1 MDQVS
6 QLSESLSFSLM
17 NKQQEDD
24 MFYESEI
31 PGKGI
36 GLIAK
41 RLIRK
46 GETVMKRQPSL
57 LVQVETQ
64 ARTDVHVRDILY
76 GQAMDGMRDLD
87 RSRVMGMTGS
97 DLGDKID
104 KNCFRLRINDDEN
117 SDSGD
122 HYIGCYPDI
131 ARLNHDCRPSLVYAI
146 NNFTH
151 SISAVRDIDAGEEL
165 SISYIRLLSPRAQ
178 RLAQLKHWGFSC
190 SCAHC
195 TMSSK
200 DAATS
205 DAHLRAIV
213 GLERDLDNFKET
225 LVMPETGAKLVELYQ
240 RERLHLY
247 LSRAYAQ
254 AAINYATFGREDE
267 AKEYARLALER
278 LGIEPVSNAEDVVLM
293 TLLSENPRLHGAWE
307 ARLNAI
313 K

>member
-1 MDQVS
+1 
-6 QLSESLSFSLM
+6 
-17 NKQQEDD
+17 

-31 PGKGI
+31 PGKRI

-64 ARTDVHVRDILY
+64 ARTDVHVRYILY

-87 RSRVMGMTGS
+87 RSR
-97 DLGDKID
+97 ID
-104 KNCFRLRINDDEN
+104 KNCFRLHINDDEN
-117 SDSGD
+117 NNSGD

-131 ARLNHDCRPSLVYAI
+131 ARLNHDCRPSLAYII

-151 SISAVRDIDAGEEL
+151 TVSAVRDIDAGEEL
-165 SISYIRLLSPRAQ
+165 SNSYIRLLSPRAQ
-178 RLAQLKHWGFSC
+178 RLAQLKHWGFNC

-195 TMSSK
+195 TMSNQ

-205 DAHLRAIV
+205 DVHLRAIL

-225 LVMPETGAKLVELYQ
+225 LVMPETETAL
-240 RERLHLY
+240 LHLY

-267 AKEYARLALER
+267 SNEYARLALER
-278 LGIEPVSNAEDVVLM
+278 LGIEPVSNAEHVVLM
-293 TLLSENPRLHGAWE
+293 TLLSERPRLHGAWE
-307 ARLNAI
+307 ACLNAI